1 MRSYPSRLLYRTSVS
16 LILVVCYTACTAQNG
31 PAPSNSFAGNAQSGQ
46 QQIALGRRL
55 VLDHGCA
62 DCHSIGVPAPDA
74 PGFLAGVA
82 NDTALNAF
90 HVGPF
95 ITRPKNLTPDVAT
108 GTGSFTERQIFNALR
123 YGLRPE
129 ETPDLEITSQTPGQ
143 GNFPAHPHYL
153 APPMPWIGFRH
164 MSDEQLY
171 AIAAYIKNGL
181 KPVSHRVKDSDG
193 PPDFW
198 ASTYAVKEIGPWPAA
213 KYPTANE
220 TGR

>member
-1 MRSYPSRLLYRTSVS
+1 MRSYPSRMLYRSSV
-16 LILVVCYTACTAQNG
+16 LLTCIVFLAACTAQNG
-31 PAPSNSFAGNAQSGQ
+31 PAPSNSFAGNAQSRQGQ
-46 QQIALGRRL
+46 ILLGRQL
-55 VLDHGCA
+55 VMDHGCA
-62 DCHSIGVPAPDA
+62 DCHSTGLPMADA
-74 PGFLAGVA
+74 PGYMAGVGE
-82 NDTALNAF
+82 DTSVNAF
-90 HVGPF
+90 RVGPF

-129 ETPDLEITSQTPGQ
+129 ETPDAEITSRTPGE

-153 APPMPWIGFRH
+153 APPMPWIAFRY
-164 MSDEQLY
+164 MKDDQLR

-181 KPVSHRVKDSDG
+181 KPVKHVVKDSDG

-198 ASTYAVKEIGPWPAA
+198 ASIYTLDQIGPWPGVN
-213 KYPTANE
+213 YPAVNE